1 MIYPVDSA
9 IQLFNNLGLLASTIG
24 EAVNDDS
31 QACDNIFQTSHLISR
46 NLVTLK
52 FLSKDSRML
61 LTCYGQ
67 IDQRKT
73 LNKRPVTVFWKLAI
87 FLATVGFGANFT
99 VRAPKRRSDD
109 QQQNT
114 S

>member
-1 MIYPVDSA
+1 
-9 IQLFNNLGLLASTIG
+9 
-24 EAVNDDS
+24 
-31 QACDNIFQTSHLISR
+31 
-46 NLVTLK
+46 
-52 FLSKDSRML
+52 ML

-73 LNKRPVTVFWKLAI
+73 VNKRPVTGFWKLAI

>member
-1 MIYPVDSA
+1 M
-9 IQLFNNLGLLASTIG
+9 
-24 EAVNDDS
+24 NDDS
-31 QACDNIFQTSHLISR
+31 QACDNIFQTGRRISR

-52 FLSKDSRML
+52 FRSKDSRML

-73 LNKRPVTVFWKLAI
+73 VNKRPVTVFWKLAI
-87 FLATVGFGANFT
+87 FLATMGLGANFT
-99 VRAPKRRSDD
+99 ARAPKCRSDD